1 MSNYNPEVIIDLI
14 RKVGLREN
22 FERLESL
29 GFSSKSGAD
38 WTVSVHEH
46 MDGTRL
52 VYVLG
57 YLQDIQTT
65 DVEVEVYVR
74 TGICGYIE
82 SVRFGD
88 YRNDFEYPLTE
99 GERWE

>member
-1 MSNYNPEVIIDLI
+1 MFNCNPEVIIDLMH
-14 RKVGLREN
+14 KVGLREN
-22 FERLESL
+22 LEHLESL
-29 GFSSKSGAD
+29 GFCPKSSAD
-38 WTVSVHEH
+38 WTVSVYEH
-46 MDGTRL
+46 TDGTRL

-65 DVEVEVYVR
+65 NVEVEVYIR